1 MRAVRLVKHRLLL
14 VIAYLGAVIGAGFA
28 SGQEIVQFFVNYGS
42 RGLDGG
48 IIAGVLFALSGALL
62 LNTAHNHSISNYQN
76 LLEYLFGRSWGR
88 VVDLMLAAFL
98 FLGISTMIAAS
109 GAIFSEHLY
118 LSKYL
123 GIMVAYFLIVLMLGA
138 GKKGLI
144 RSYNLLVP
152 VKLILLLG
160 ITAYAAFCLNGNESI
175 YTNTIKTYT
184 PGNWATASILYVA
197 YNFALA
203 MVVLTEYQ
211 PLTTRRQAVGGAIW
225 GGLLLGFLVV
235 IYYMAMAKFLPEV
248 TWYEVPMLFIT
259 GRISSLVKTVYI
271 LVLWVGILTT
281 ALANAYGFSQRT
293 ARLTGMKYQTCLIIC
308 ITMALPLSM
317 QSFSALVG
325 KVYPLFG
332 LLGIFILAAL
342 IYKSVKEVGLELY
355 YKINHIITKRREV

>member
-1 MRAVRLVKHRLLL
+1 MVKHRLML
-14 VIAYLGAVIGAGFA
+14 VMAYLGAVIGAGFA
-28 SGQEIVQFFVNYGS
+28 SGQEIMQFFVYYGS
-42 RGLDGG
+42 QGFTGA
-48 IIAGVLFALSGALL
+48 IIAGVLFALMGALL
-62 LNTAHNHSISNYQN
+62 LYMAHNHSISSYQN
-76 LLEYLFGRSWGR
+76 MLAHLFGPKYGSII
-88 VVDLMLAAFL
+88 DFMLAVFL

-123 GIMVAYFLIVLMLGA
+123 GIILAYFLIVLMLGA

-144 RSYNLLVP
+144 LSYNLLVP

-160 ITAYAAFCLNGNESI
+160 ITVYAAFGLDGNQVTYANSI
-175 YTNTIKTYT
+175 RIYHS
-184 PGNWATASILYVA
+184 GNWLVASILYVA

-211 PLTTRRQAVGGAIW
+211 TLTSRRQGVGGAIW

-235 IYYMAMAKFLPEV
+235 IYYIAMVKYLPAV
-248 TWYEVPMLFIT
+248 SLYEVPMLFIT
-259 GRISSLVKTVYI
+259 GQISSQIKTVYI

-281 ALANAYGFSQRT
+281 ALANAYGFSQRI
-293 ARLTGMKYQTCLIIC
+293 ARLTGTKYQTCLVIGM
-308 ITMALPLSM
+308 TLALPLSM
-317 QSFSALVG
+317 QSFSVLVG

-332 LLGIFILAAL
+332 LLGIIILAAL

-355 YKINHIITKRREV
+355 YKITYVITRRWEV